1 MFAFWKPQSFGI
13 YRETKK
19 GGEHCYSL
27 EKGEPG
33 RVVLTSKGSQI
44 VRSWGKRAGRYL
56 EVTELEP
63 VFLSKWP
70 WVPLVADLQGIAPL
84 LQSNTIKCTEIASD
98 SCHRRSLTPSPVPF
112 LSPALILQLSKTGD
126 WVAFTN
132 HFYPNRA
139 DAFFSF

>member
-13 YRETKK
+13 YRQAKK

-27 EKGEPG
+27 EEGEPG

-44 VRSWGKRAGRYL
+44 VRSWGKRAGPYL

-63 VFLSKWP
+63 EFLSKWP

-84 LQSNTIKCTEIASD
+84 LQPNTFKCTEIASD
-98 SCHRRSLTPSPVPF
+98 SDVIGEASPCLFFFPLF
-112 LSPALILQLSKTGD
+112 DSTTIQNRTLGSFHKPLSPK
-126 WVAFTN
+126 
-132 HFYPNRA
+132 
-139 DAFFSF
+139 